1 MPRGLKL
8 WGETL
13 SSKDIK
19 SYWQSRHWKLQ
30 LLSSCQRK
38 NILASLKDF
47 SVHLCKTVVT
57 RKTKGN
63 ENKHE
68 EKTSHCASL
77 SSAGMSIKTRPSCTR
92 SCRREVGKIME
103 LLLSLQQVVTHSQ
116 SVCNALLQYERST
129 RDNKRVSWNTPVIIW
144 NYVGTIY

>member
-19 SYWQSRHWKLQ
+19 SYWRSLKASIVVKL
-30 LLSSCQRK
+30 SKKK

-47 SVHLCKTVVT
+47 SAHLCKTVVT

-77 SSAGMSIKTRPSCTR
+77 SSAGMSIKTWPSCTR

-129 RDNKRVSWNTPVIIW
+129 RHNKRVSWNTPVIIW